1 MNCARITQLSKPHDS
16 RETLE
21 KEVLVGMTDSPKWFP
36 SKYLYDE
43 EGFALFDQIS
53 REPQYYVYRTEID
66 ILREHAREVMESV
79 RPGEMVELGSGT
91 STKTKVLLEA
101 MFSTGCRRYVPLEIS
116 EQILR
121 RAVGE
126 LTADYPWLTVDG
138 YVGDF
143 DTDLPKLRRVGRRL
157 LVFLGT
163 TIGNYRNRAERG
175 KFLSKISAALSAG
188 DALLIGLD
196 LVKPASDIA
205 AGYADSK
212 GLKKQ
217 LALRSIR
224 IMNQR
229 LGANFVE
236 ENFQYRRVWNAESS
250 SLEGWLVAVEEAR
263 VFIERLQLEVGF
275 CQGEGFQTW
284 LSTKFTREGI
294 TEELEGVGLG
304 VTAWFT
310 DSQERFA
317 VLLATPKSG
326 K

>member
-1 MNCARITQLSKPHDS
+1 MQELLNCLN
-16 RETLE
+16 L
-21 KEVLVGMTDSPKWFP
+21 
-36 SKYLYDE
+36 
-43 EGFALFDQIS
+43 
-53 REPQYYVYRTEID
+53 
-66 ILREHAREVMESV
+66 
-79 RPGEMVELGSGT
+79 
-91 STKTKVLLEA
+91 
-101 MFSTGCRRYVPLEIS
+101 TGCRRYVPLEIS

-175 KFLSKISAALSAG
+175 KFLSKISAALSVG

-196 LVKPASDIA
+196 LVKPARDIA

-212 GLKKQ
+212 GLRKQ

-236 ENFQYRRVWNAESS
+236 DNFRVRNAESS
-250 SLEGWLVAVEEAR
+250 SMEGWLVAVEETR

-275 CQGEGFQTW
+275 SQGGGFQTG
-284 LSTKFTREGI
+284 LSTKFTRAD
-294 TEELEGVGLG
+294 ELEGVGLG

-310 DSQERFA
+310 DSKERFA
-317 VLLATPKSG
+317 VLLATPKSS
-326 K
+326 KQNVRAHRNSHF